1 MRENERLPLLDL
13 RQQIHDLTVTKKS
26 TGLSP
31 PQEQILDYLEAMEA
45 SAHEPR
51 SSE

>member
-1 MRENERLPLLDL
+1 MRENELLPLLDL
-13 RQQIHDLTVTKKS
+13 RQQIHDLTLMKHS

-31 PQEQILDYLEAMEA
+31 PEEQILVYLEAKEA
-45 SAHEPR
+45 SVLEAR